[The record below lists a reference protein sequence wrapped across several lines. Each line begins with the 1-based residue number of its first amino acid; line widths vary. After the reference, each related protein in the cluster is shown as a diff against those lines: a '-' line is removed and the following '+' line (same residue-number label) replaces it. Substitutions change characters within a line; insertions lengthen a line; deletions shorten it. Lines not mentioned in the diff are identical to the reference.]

1 MHRQITHD
9 VPAYYRPQVQILMA
23 VLDLEACD
31 FVQYKPGSAWVD
43 AEYDCVVI
51 PRDRQ
56 WFADQLP
63 VMRAFWDDV
72 LVARAKI
79 HNSQAT
85 LEDKAARLIQWTHRR
100 FREKTCR
107 AKGTALQEALRNQSI
122 ALRQFVEAKK
132 KRAEDQEPEVKPR
145 KRARAPRIID
155 VDVSD
160 LLTGPPPGYGIDDSI
175 I

>member
-1 MHRQITHD
+1 MYRQITHD
-9 VPAYYRPQVQILMA
+9 IPAYYMPQVQILME
-23 VLDLEACD
+23 VLDLEVCD
-31 FVQYKPGSAWVD
+31 FVQYKPGSAWVEE
-43 AEYDCVVI
+43 EYDCVVI

-63 VMRAFWDDV
+63 VMRVFWDDV
-72 LVARAKI
+72 LAARAKI

-100 FREKTCR
+100 FREQTCR
-107 AKGTALQEALRNQSI
+107 AKGVALKEASRNQSI
-122 ALRQFVEAKK
+122 ALRHFVEAKK
-132 KRAEDQEPEVKPR
+132 KRVQDQEPEVKSR
-145 KRARAPRIID
+145 KRARRTIN

-160 LLTGPPPGYGIDDSI
+160 LLAGPPPGYAIDDSI